1 MAEILVTDLDDAVV
15 ERLRARAERAGRSL
29 EAEAKVILAREA
41 NSGKVDMETA
51 RRLADEFRAR
61 FKGRKLP
68 DSAELIREDR
78 DGR

>member
-1 MAEILVTDLDDAVV
+1 MAEIVVRDVDDAVV
-15 ERLRARAERAGRSL
+15 EKLRERAEAAGRSL
-29 EAEAKVILAREA
+29 EAEVKVILAREA

-51 RRLADEFRAR
+51 HRLAGEFRAR

-78 DGR
+78 DSR